1 MQGKCM
7 FWSGLGGVLQCKHM
21 GRGVEKSLLEC
32 CMKRGK
38 GWHPCGSRL
47 GRGPVSSSSTLFFT
61 FSGFQSPLA
70 RKLQMRPW
78 RGRGG
83 EGPVISYSHF
93 EQLSSDSGLSTLKHL
108 LSPHRTVPVTS
119 QPCGKSVLGILR
131 GQRGGKS
138 AAEHWR
144 ELGVTH
150 KSFHRTQQ
158 RGSISSRT
166 KSQRAWLC
174 CAPGFV
180 TNLIDLCITITALFN

>member
-78 RGRGG
+78 RGRGR
-83 EGPVISYSHF
+83 EGPVISHSHF
-93 EQLSSDSGLSTLKHL
+93 EQPSSDSELSTLKHL

-138 AAEHWR
+138 AAEHGR
-144 ELGVTH
+144 ELGVTQILPQDPAEGEYPIQN
-150 KSFHRTQQ
+150 KEPACLALLC
-158 RGSISSRT
+158 SRFCYQVDT
-166 KSQRAWLC
+166 SLHYHYC
-174 CAPGFV
+174 SV
-180 TNLIDLCITITALFN
+180 